1 MDSSIVS
8 PRRRHT
14 RLRIGAIASASLLLA
29 LGATPAAGAVLDP
42 APATVAGIDDD
53 QDPAERPFTMELAD
67 RGIATGSTTTATF
80 SLANETADDFA
91 AGTISISVGDPIG
104 ADAVDTWLSGGAA
117 SGLEEVDE
125 INAPDVVSG
134 ATQSV
139 SATLPLADMPQG
151 VYPVEATYDAGTEPE
166 ADRAALVV
174 AGDERGSVSLVVP
187 ITGPVTTRGLYASDA
202 LAILTS
208 PDGLLTAQLDAVDG
222 TPAIL
227 AVDPSIPA
235 SIRALGDAAPTSAT
249 DWLERL
255 TSLDNDRF
263 ALQFADADVTPQ
275 IAAGLDAPLAQT
287 HLGAFLD
294 DSAADD
300 DPSLHSLTRIGPS
313 ANSTIFWPAPGS
325 AGADTVE
332 ALVGDGSARVMVPSS
347 STTDGSARLGGQV
360 LAYDDALSD
369 ALLDAAREMDPDA
382 RERALA
388 AATVRVWAAAAER
401 DEPLLLA
408 LDRMGSDELATNDDG
423 AIVADTQLPL
433 SASGL
438 IDAVAATTDGAVA
451 EFAHLDDV
459 LSVDGGAVEL
469 TETAADAGRVDAVA
483 TYLATEPA
491 LDHIATALE
500 NPDLFTGQVRS
511 ELHRILAVTWASNT
525 EGWQQTADDFA
536 SLNDDRAVAI
546 DLQDQQPVQLL
557 SAEAPMPVWIRND
570 LPFTAIVTVVAIPD
584 DPRLS
589 IERRTEVIAQPDSVT
604 RTTIPIEARVGS
616 GDVTVHYTLEARSGD
631 KIGPTRD
638 LHVTV
643 RADWERIGI
652 GILVV
657 VVVGLFGLGIYRQ
670 VRRRRRESVAHS
682 DDGIQETDA

>member
-1 MDSSIVS
+1 M
-8 PRRRHT
+8 
-14 RLRIGAIASASLLLA
+14 
-29 LGATPAAGAVLDP
+29 
-42 APATVAGIDDD
+42 
-53 QDPAERPFTMELAD
+53 
-67 RGIATGSTTTATF
+67 RG
-80 SLANETADDFA
+80 
-91 AGTISISVGDPIG
+91 
-104 ADAVDTWLSGGAA
+104 
-117 SGLEEVDE
+117 
-125 INAPDVVSG
+125 
-134 ATQSV
+134 
-139 SATLPLADMPQG
+139 
-151 VYPVEATYDAGTEPE
+151 
-166 ADRAALVV
+166 
-174 AGDERGSVSLVVP
+174 
-187 ITGPVTTRGLYASDA
+187 
-202 LAILTS
+202 
-208 PDGLLTAQLDAVDG
+208 
-222 TPAIL
+222 
-227 AVDPSIPA
+227 
-235 SIRALGDAAPTSAT
+235 
-249 DWLERL
+249 
-255 TSLDNDRF
+255 
-263 ALQFADADVTPQ
+263 
-275 IAAGLDAPLAQT
+275 
-287 HLGAFLD
+287 
-294 DSAADD
+294 
-300 DPSLHSLTRIGPS
+300 
-313 ANSTIFWPAPGS
+313 
-325 AGADTVE
+325 
-332 ALVGDGSARVMVPSS
+332 
-347 STTDGSARLGGQV
+347 
-360 LAYDDALSD
+360 
-369 ALLDAAREMDPDA
+369 
-382 RERALA
+382 

-657 VVVGLFGLGIYRQ
+657 VVVALFGLGIYRQ